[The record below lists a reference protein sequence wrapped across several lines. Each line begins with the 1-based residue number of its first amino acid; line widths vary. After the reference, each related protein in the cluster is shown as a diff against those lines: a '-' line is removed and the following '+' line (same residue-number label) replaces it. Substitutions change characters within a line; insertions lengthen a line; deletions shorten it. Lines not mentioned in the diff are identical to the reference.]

1 MKNCFVSMHE
11 ASGSDVAII
20 AAHVWFMLSM
30 VDGLKPPR
38 MTEALKLPAAATREL
53 PRLRTTV

>member
-1 MKNCFVSMHE
+1 MHE

-20 AAHVWFMLSM
+20 AAHVWFIVSM